1 MKTHRDE
8 FPVEMMA
15 RILDVSRA
23 GFYAALSRP
32 PSARHLVQVEFDCE
46 VREEFEKS
54 RGHYGRDRVTR
65 ALRRRGR
72 SCNRKRV
79 ARSLKRQGLRARPA
93 RKFIATTDSRHSFP
107 VAPNLLERNFTAERP
122 NQKWVSD
129 ITYLPCLQGWLYLAV
144 FIDLYSRRVVG
155 WCVSHSLKHETVLTA
170 FYRAAGGR
178 GTVRGII
185 LHTDRGVQYCCNG
198 FTEAMALY
206 GVIQSMSR
214 KGDCWDNAV
223 AESFFSTLKR
233 EMLEDYIFVDLADAQ
248 RRLFKYIEV
257 EYNRQRLHS
266 ALGYVPPVEFE
277 QLRWQKS
284 A

>member
-1 MKTHRDE
+1 MKAHRNE
-8 FPVEMMA
+8 FPVGMMA
-15 RILDVSRA
+15 RVLDVSRA
-23 GFYAALSRP
+23 GFYAALSRQ
-32 PSARHLVQVEFDCE
+32 PSTRHRAQVEFDVA
-46 VREEFEKS
+46 VRTTFEQS

-65 ALRRRGR
+65 ALHRRGR
-72 SCNRKRV
+72 ACNRKRV
-79 ARSLKRQGLRARPA
+79 ARSLKRQGLRARQP
-93 RKFIATTDSRHSFP
+93 RKFVATTDSRHSFP
-107 VAPNLLERNFTAERP
+107 VAPNLLQRNFSAEYP

-155 WCVSHSLKHETVLTA
+155 WCVSHSLKHDTVLAA
-170 FYRAAGGR
+170 FYRAAGDR
-178 GTVRGII
+178 GWVRGII
-185 LHTDRGVQYCCNG
+185 LHTDRGVQYCCGG
-198 FTEAMALY
+198 FTEVMALN
-206 GVIQSMSR
+206 GIIQSMSR

-233 EMLEDYIFVDLADAQ
+233 EMMEDYIFVDLADAQ
-248 RRLFKYIEV
+248 RRLFKYIEI

-277 QLRWQKS
+277 ELRWQKS